1 MNQLPSGFDPRRL
14 TLGENAPIRRA
25 LPPRAYVSSRN
36 NSVWGWFNQI
46 VSNFGSWMTE
56 TGAYIVGV
64 IIAAI
69 PAIWGIIKLLGWVIG
84 AFEDFFLLGFLAI
97 FGALIVVGIGLYV
110 IIAIFYIGFA
120 VGWLLGWVCY
130 KAWTLL
136 SAIALAGIIWGVV
149 AISNSNEKHR
159 QQTEITT
166 PAYTVYHC
174 TASKLNVRTSPSA
187 NARVIGALSR
197 NDTVY
202 VYGFDEDFARIKWN
216 DGIAYVSKK
225 YISR

>member
-1 MNQLPSGFDPRRL
+1 M
-14 TLGENAPIRRA
+14 GEMFFPGEKVKDF
-25 LPPRAYVSSRN
+25 LPPRDSGN
-36 NSVWGWFNQI
+36 NDI
-46 VSNFGSWMTE
+46 VARFGAWLTE
-56 TGAYIVGV
+56 DGATYIGFAV
-64 IIAAI
+64 ASI
-69 PAIWGIIKLLGWVIG
+69 PAIWAIIKLVGWVIG

-97 FGALIVVGIGLYV
+97 FGALIAIGIGYYV
-110 IIAIFYIGFA
+110 FALIYAIVYAIAWVF
-120 VGWLLGWVCY
+120 GWICY
-130 KAWTLL
+130 NVWTLL

-149 AISNSNEKHR
+149 AISNSNENHSTHR

-197 NDTVY
+197 NETVY
-202 VYGFDEDFARIKWN
+202 VYGFDEAFARIKWN